1 MTQYAIPLLL
11 FSILS
16 IANAS
21 NGETKNQ
28 FTVTHIM
35 LDLLQ
40 NQENDDIFSDIP
52 KNDENRTIYPGGEQ
66 R

>member
-1 MTQYAIPLLL
+1 MTRYTIPLLL

-16 IANAS
+16 MANAS
-21 NGETKNQ
+21 NGETKSQ

-40 NQENDDIFSDIP
+40 NQENDDTSSDIP
-52 KNDENRTIYPGGEQ
+52 KNDENETIYSGGDK

>member
-1 MTQYAIPLLL
+1 MTQYMIPLLL
-11 FSILS
+11 CSILS

-21 NGETKNQ
+21 NGETKSQ

-40 NQENDDIFSDIP
+40 KQENDDTSSDVPPDDVNVTISSGG
-52 KNDENRTIYPGGEQ
+52 DER
-66 R
+66 